1 MYDVIIA
8 GAGPTGSAA
17 ARFCAEAG
25 LRTLVLEE
33 HATIG
38 YPVQCA
44 GLLSNS
50 AFAECAVSAAPVLNR
65 VYGARIC
72 GSAGHELSFAA
83 EETKAYVVDRGR
95 LDHEMAARAAD
106 AGAEFSLKTSV
117 TRINPEKKTIQ
128 TTGISGKQEFP
139 YTILIAAD
147 GSRSVVARGLG
158 VPPSR
163 HIYAGI
169 QAEISWNGSSD
180 QVELYPNASPDFFAW
195 VIPLSASRA
204 RIGLCGM
211 RDVSERFAAFA
222 KQFSPSNVHEVTGTI
237 PIGIRRRT
245 YGSGCMI
252 AGDAAGFPKPTSG
265 GGVYTGVRSA
275 RHAASVAVTACESGD
290 SSDTMLSAYE
300 KYWRA
305 DFGRELELGFKAL
318 TLRRTLTAEEID
330 TAIDALNTPETL
342 ELITKAGDMDRP
354 SSLLLKLMKK
364 PELISTFGVLGIKS
378 MIRSMII

>member
-17 ARFCAEAG
+17 AQFCAEAG

-33 HATIG
+33 HAAIG

-50 AFAECAVSAAPVLNR
+50 AFAECGVSEASVLNR
-65 VYGARIC
+65 VCGARIC
-72 GSAGHELSFAA
+72 GSAGHELSFVAG
-83 EETKAYVVDRGR
+83 ETKAFVVDRGR
-95 LDHEMAARAAD
+95 LDQEMAARAAA
-106 AGAEFSLKTSV
+106 AGAEFSLKTCV
-117 TRINPEKKTIQ
+117 TGINPEKKMIQ
-128 TTGISGKQEFP
+128 TTGVSGKQEFS

-147 GSRSVVARGLG
+147 GPRSVVARGLG
-158 VPPSR
+158 IPPSR

-169 QAEISWNGSSD
+169 QAEISWNGSPD
-180 QVELYPNASPDFFAW
+180 LVELHPNASPDFFAW

-211 RDVSERFAAFA
+211 RDVPERFAAFA
-222 KQFSPSNVHEVTGTI
+222 KQFSPSNIHEVTGTV
-237 PIGIRRRT
+237 PIGIRSRT
-245 YGSGCMI
+245 YGAGCMI

-275 RHAASVAVTACESGD
+275 RHAASVAVAVCESGD
-290 SSDTMLSAYE
+290 SSDTALSAYE
-300 KYWRA
+300 KRWRA

-318 TLRRTLTAEEID
+318 SLRRMLTAEEID
-330 TAIDALNTPETL
+330 TAIDALNTPETK
-342 ELITKAGDMDRP
+342 ELITTAGDMDRP
-354 SSLLLKLMKK
+354 SSLLLKLMRK
-364 PELISTFGVLGIKS
+364 PEVVHTFGVLGIKS
-378 MIRSMII
+378 LIRSMII